1 LQFIQKV
8 PLCRLD
14 GAELFLIWEIVFQKV
29 EYFDTKRSEN
39 DTKQI
44 KKKQSEL

>member
-1 LQFIQKV
+1 LQIIQKV
-8 PLCRLD
+8 PFYLLD
-14 GAELFLIWEIVFQKV
+14 GAELFLIWEIAFQKV

-39 DTKQI
+39 DTKQL